1 MRSTLLVASLIP
13 LITPFVN
20 AQLGDGGRALTFGP
34 GYQFKVS
41 AGNEIIRAETTYTPG
56 AMEKNIKGILFLW
69 PGIWVPEQRETGDLI
84 QTVIEGSRSAME
96 CRGKP
101 GQWCMAP

>member
-1 MRSTLLVASLIP
+1 MRIALIVGSFISLVS
-13 LITPFVN
+13 
-20 AQLGDGGRALTFGP
+20 AQRGDGGRGLTFGP